1 MKPTSYYLEPSP
13 NKIRLFA
20 AILIPILLPAGV
32 LACYWT
38 WHGVLPIYGR
48 LYRNAPVVETPYLLF
63 WLLMAPPGLLALIIG
78 LVISAVTGKSFDP
91 PKSSRLFKFQS
102 LMFAASFKI
111 LVYTIPFA
119 IVVTTA
125 LLIAKGY
132 SPCSKLLVSGSAWQ
146 VFWVNDERACFKP
159 DHYIND
165 NWSCKKINGE
175 EVCIEI
181 QGW

>member
-1 MKPTSYYLEPSP
+1 MKPTSYSLEPSP

-20 AILIPILLPAGV
+20 AILIPILLTAGV

-48 LYRNAPVVETPYLLF
+48 LYRNALVIETPYLFF

-91 PKSSRLFKFQS
+91 PKSSGLFKFQS
-102 LMFAASFKI
+102 FMFAASFKI
-111 LVYTIPFA
+111 LVYIIPFA

-146 VFWVNDERACFKP
+146 VVWVNNDRVCFKP

-165 NWSCKKINGE
+165 NWPCKIMDKKD
-175 EVCIEI
+175 VCIRVE
-181 QGW
+181 GR